1 MLSEAPT
8 IQSSTSAGR
17 SRNRPNT
24 ADRPGSSVL
33 RGKSPAGVGVVE
45 SRVRYNRNYQ
55 PPRRKK
61 EVETEEVAETG
72 VERYEADF
80 ESEEEY
86 LEELDHKEDEDREE
100 EKLDDHREAWLREQ
114 AERGKAR
121 QRALV
126 SRLGP
131 AEEEG
136 SRRKVLVDRRRGT
149 PERRPTVEKE
159 SSQDSAYGFSSDG
172 LMPTR
177 EPTPEPRVMGG
188 KRQEAGR
195 RVLGQGGNMVGA
207 RLVAKQKKTVKIG
220 GEVSLDD
227 WII

>member
-1 MLSEAPT
+1 M
-8 IQSSTSAGR
+8 
-17 SRNRPNT
+17 
-24 ADRPGSSVL
+24 

-61 EVETEEVAETG
+61 IVQVETEEVTEAG

-86 LEELDHKEDEDREE
+86 MEELGDKEDEDREE
-100 EKLDDHREAWLREQ
+100 ERLDDHREAWLREQ

-126 SRLGP
+126 SRLGA

-136 SRRKVLVDRRRGT
+136 SRRKVVVDRRRTT
-149 PERRPTVEKE
+149 PERRLTVEKE
-159 SSQDSAYGFSSDG
+159 SSRDSAYGFSADSR
-172 LMPTR
+172 MPTR
-177 EPTPEPRVMGG
+177 EPTPEQKLMGG
-188 KRQEAGR
+188 KRPEVGAR
-195 RVLGQGGNMVGA
+195 RLLGQGGKMVGA

-220 GEVSLDD
+220 GEVRFDNG
-227 WII
+227 II

>member
-1 MLSEAPT
+1 M
-8 IQSSTSAGR
+8 
-17 SRNRPNT
+17 
-24 ADRPGSSVL
+24 
-33 RGKSPAGVGVVE
+33 GVVE

-61 EVETEEVAETG
+61 VVETEEVAETG
-72 VERYEADF
+72 VERYDADF

-86 LEELDHKEDEDREE
+86 LEELDHKEDEYREE

-149 PERRPTVEKE
+149 SERRLTVEKE
-159 SSQDSAYGFSSDG
+159 SSRDSAYGFSADNW
-172 LMPTR
+172 MQTR
-177 EPTPEPRVMGG
+177 EPTPEQRVMGE
-188 KRQEAGR
+188 KRPEAGR
-195 RVLGQGGNMVGA
+195 RVLGQGGKMVGA

-227 WII
+227 EII